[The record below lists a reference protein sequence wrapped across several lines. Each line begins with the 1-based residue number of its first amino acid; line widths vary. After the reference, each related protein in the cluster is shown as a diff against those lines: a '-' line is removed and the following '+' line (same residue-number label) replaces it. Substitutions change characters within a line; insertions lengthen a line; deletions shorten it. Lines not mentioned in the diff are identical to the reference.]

1 VFDSEIRDHLLI
13 MRRYLPVILGG
24 AALIAGLVY
33 FIQQQALPRF
43 ESTSSVRVSVTDMVD
58 DGLVTDF
65 RAASLVELV
74 STRSNLRRIADQA
87 GLPALTDAELEER
100 IEVRQRRIPGFV
112 DLTGRGSTAEVATA
126 LANAAARIML
136 DINQEDTAAL
146 NAAGDTVGSATETAI
161 IANAKLP
168 AGPVGPRPLRDAVT
182 VGLISMIVLAE
193 ASVLLTKLR
202 DRVSLADPE
211 GAVQRATGI
220 PTFTI
225 DNEEHYNQ
233 ALMPLFVN
241 SLAKE
246 PGVTVVQRG
255 EQPSTAVASQIG
267 NAATLVGRS
276 VSLIDANLANA
287 QYLELD
293 TRANFSVASVTS
305 ISNESE
311 ALLAVSR
318 MPHAVVLVCD
328 PESLTKSEIESL
340 ARTIPGVGGNL
351 VGIILNR
358 PSGLADKFSAAFRKT
373 DESGY

>member
-1 VFDSEIRDHLLI
+1 MFDSEIRDHLLI